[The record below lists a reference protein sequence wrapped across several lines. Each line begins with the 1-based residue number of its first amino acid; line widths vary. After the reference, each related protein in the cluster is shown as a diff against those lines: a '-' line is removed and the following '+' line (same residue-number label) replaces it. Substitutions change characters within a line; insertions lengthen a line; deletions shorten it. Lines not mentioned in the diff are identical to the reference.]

1 MGGEP
6 PLLDNS
12 ERPKTPCWVAPF
24 DLLTFHANVRNMK
37 VVARLSSK
45 GQITVPKTVR
55 RTLGLNRGDGVE
67 FSVEKGQVQMRAA
80 KPSRSSS
87 GILRRYLP
95 PGWKAPTAEEMDA
108 GIARHFARKHRGR

>member
-1 MGGEP
+1 
-6 PLLDNS
+6 
-12 ERPKTPCWVAPF
+12 
-24 DLLTFHANVRNMK
+24 MK

-67 FSVEKGQVQMRAA
+67 FSVEKGQVQMRAVR
-80 KPSRSSS
+80 PSGSSG

-95 PGWKAPTAEEMDA
+95 PGWKAPTVEEMDA
-108 GIARHFARKHRGR
+108 GIARHFAKKHRGR